1 MNAPHIYFISSHYSK
16 NRTGEDTLVNHI
28 FKLFVAEL
36 SLLWKN
42 LKKTCTPPSRQV
54 HLKQGA
60 LLCWELDNNLVVP
73 KVSLGSF
80 EQPEPKYTLYQHIP
94 FFLPVIK
101 SLRRNR
107 IVRICSL
114 SFGPYVLVKMFQIKC
129 VSVEFVSIVYSD
141 ILQSHST

>member
-1 MNAPHIYFISSHYSK
+1 M
-16 NRTGEDTLVNHI
+16 
-28 FKLFVAEL
+28 
-36 SLLWKN
+36 
-42 LKKTCTPPSRQV
+42 
-54 HLKQGA
+54 
-60 LLCWELDNNLVVP
+60 
-73 KVSLGSF
+73 SLGSF

-141 ILQSHST
+141 ILQSLLYIGKGLSVSKTIYIYFWRSLVDPISYEEVHESFKFLELSVICLESSFRCWWTLKYNDYT